1 MAGPKG
7 SKNTPVG
14 KEGLKY
20 TSAEQVAG
28 GPIENEI
35 KGEGLGAGYEVKGS
49 SKPQSIIKGKGG
61 PKAGKTV

>member
-20 TSAEQVAG
+20 TSAEQVVG

-35 KGEGLGAGYEVKGS
+35 EGSGLGAGHEVKGS
-49 SKPQSIIKGKGG
+49 SKPHGVVKGKGG

>member
-7 SKNTPVG
+7 SKSTPVG

-20 TSAEQVAG
+20 SPAEQCVG

-35 KGEGLGAGYEVKGS
+35 KGSGLGAGYECKGG
-49 SKPQSIIKGKGG
+49 KAPQSPHKGKGG
-61 PKAGKTV
+61 PKGRRD